1 MVVLPIGNMV
11 GALFVTETTAQLSD
25 VIGVPNS
32 NPVIVQPEVDTVEI
46 LLGATIVGT
55 NESITVTVCV
65 PVVVLPLVSM
75 TVHVTIVVPIPK
87 TVGALFVTDATA
99 QLSEVIGLPN
109 ATPVALHEAFALIVT
124 FEGTTNEGFVTS
136 VTTTN

>member
-1 MVVLPIGNMV
+1 MVVLPIGNTL